1 MFQIDRLLTLKELHE
16 RGASLLNSV
25 ADIEASQNSIKA
37 ELTGLRDAMKMV
49 CTSLLLLPRINCT
62 ITWST
67 SRHTGGALL
76 IHYINCQESDVF
88 DYS

>member
-1 MFQIDRLLTLKELHE
+1 MTKHYFICFQIDRLLTLKELHE

-49 CTSLLLLPRINCT
+49 CISLLLLCT
-62 ITWST
+62 PITWST
-67 SRHTGGALL
+67 SRHTGGV
-76 IHYINCQESDVF
+76 HCSF
-88 DYS
+88 TT